1 MKQKLYIIGLVTALV
16 IFAGAVF
23 KINHIAGAGKLLTI
37 GFVSMVILYLPV
49 AFRNS
54 YRSEGTKQNQLLYI
68 VSWLTC
74 FVVFSAMLFKIMHW
88 PFAGIMMTIAIPFPY
103 VVFLPVFLIITGRNK
118 NFSLNNTVFVLMLLM
133 LNSVFAGLLALNV
146 TRTRI
151 NDSFNLSVNYA
162 GAELVL
168 NKLSA
173 KTPDNPLVNNINE
186 VLDIVETYQDLIM
199 KQEKISPDQWK
210 NNPETILRPDVKGVA
225 AKALIDS
232 GDIPE
237 GARLLNSI
245 KKLVNTMEFTPGY
258 SDLAKEAPR
267 IFDIVSP
274 DGNEANWY
282 SWKFRDNNLAWVL
295 IYLDG
300 LETNLKMIKATAVG
314 PRDAAPHGAF

>member
-1 MKQKLYIIGLVTALV
+1 MATALV
-16 IFAGAVF
+16 IFAGTIF
-23 KINHIAGAGKLLTI
+23 KINHFAGAGKLLVI
-37 GFVSMVILYLPV
+37 GFVSMVLLYLPV

-54 YRSEGTKQNQLLYI
+54 YRAEGTKQNLPLYI
-68 VSWLTC
+68 VSWITC
-74 FVVFSAMLFKIMHW
+74 FVVFTAMLFKIMHW

-118 NFSLNNTVFVLMLLM
+118 NFSLNNTVFILMLLM
-133 LNSVFAGLLALNV
+133 LNSVFAGLLSLNV
-146 TRTRI
+146 TRNRI
-151 NDSFNLSVNYA
+151 NDSFNLSGNYA

-168 NKLSA
+168 DKLSA
-173 KTPDNPLVNNINE
+173 KVPDNPLVKNINE
-186 VLDIVETYQDLIM
+186 VLDIVDTYQDLIM
-199 KQEKISPDQWK
+199 KQEKISPEQWK
-210 NNPETILRPDVKGVA
+210 SNPEAILKPDEKGIA

-232 GDIPE
+232 GEIPE
-237 GARLLNSI
+237 GSRLLKGL
-245 KKLVNTMEFTPGY
+245 KKLITTMEFTPGY
-258 SDLAKEAPR
+258 SGLAKEAPR

-282 SWKFRDNNLAWVL
+282 SWKFRDNGLAWVL